1 MRGVNVKLPRKHKNL
16 GKYSQSRVQCFSTAK
31 WFNDK
36 EGITVKYNAGERLR
50 TAPAGYTKKS
60 KMDSRRKHNAQR
72 PRWRLFLLYCYY
84 CSTVLKSEWQW
95 PEPFQTTERR
105 SIFVMRKWKWWRR
118 RSLTL
123 TVSCAMKEQWSAP
136 GNYGVGKQW
145 HHRHKTNQGTSS
157 KCTKMCINQIY
168 AINPGLIPIL
178 KPRKIGPNSSAKKG
192 ESKGPYMKFKS
203 LKRYSEPEIV
213 FKISSSYRV

>member
-1 MRGVNVKLPRKHKNL
+1 MRRQWVVQQELLTRLFFGDASCTDWVEWCEWWTWNRLESTRTL
-16 GKYSQSRVQCFSTAK
+16 ASIQSRVQCFNTAK
-31 WFNDK
+31 WFHDK
-36 EGITVKYNAGERLR
+36 EGITVKYNARERLQ

-60 KMDSRRKHNAQR
+60 NMDSRRKHNAQL
-72 PRWRLFLLYCYY
+72 PWWRLFLLYCYY

-145 HHRHKTNQGTSS
+145 HHRHKTE
-157 KCTKMCINQIY
+157 
-168 AINPGLIPIL
+168 
-178 KPRKIGPNSSAKKG
+178 PRNKQQ
-192 ESKGPYMKFKS
+192 MH
-203 LKRYSEPEIV
+203 
-213 FKISSSYRV
+213 